1 MLNKN
6 LLSGKVVS
14 GSLIVTVI
22 DQTNEK
28 NSSSELYFAGQI
40 VPSNSRRTYENLQ
53 VNTRY
58 TLEFQ
63 GDAWVDWISASCS
76 DSSVKI
82 ENTGSIRSY
91 ITFTAWGNFTITV
104 RSDSS

>member
-1 MLNKN
+1 MLYKDC
-6 LLSGKVVS
+6 LSGKAVS

-28 NSSSELYFAGQI
+28 SANSELVFAGQI
-40 VPSNSRRTYENLQ
+40 VPSLESRTYENLQ

-76 DSSVKI
+76 EPSVKI
-82 ENTGSIRSY
+82 ENTGSTRSY
-91 ITFTAWGNFTITV
+91 ITFTAWGTFTITV
-104 RSDSS
+104 RSDAS